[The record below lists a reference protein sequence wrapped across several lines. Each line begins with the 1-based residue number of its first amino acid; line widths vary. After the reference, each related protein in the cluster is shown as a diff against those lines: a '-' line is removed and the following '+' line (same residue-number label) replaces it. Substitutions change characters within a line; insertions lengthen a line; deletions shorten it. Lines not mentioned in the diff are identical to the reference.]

1 MRGLRTS
8 VRCSA
13 AVRTN
18 SPSKH
23 HEQTSMAKLLA
34 IDGLNIVRRVY
45 EASPEPDS
53 DDKART
59 ALRHALSSFRKL
71 LAAHEPTHVLTA
83 FDAGGPTWRHAI
95 YPRYREQRAPMP
107 GELRGA
113 LPEFYARLNEMGLQV
128 LVLPEVEADDVI
140 GTGVLRWLAEGRGE
154 AIIASTDK
162 DLHGL
167 IAHGAL
173 VWDHF
178 KGEWHDADWVLKKF
192 GVAPQLMTDLL
203 ALMGDV
209 TDGVPGVSK
218 IGMKTAAK
226 LLGAY
231 GSLDAVVAGAGI
243 LKTPIGERLRAE
255 RDTLAVS
262 RQLVELKTDVR
273 LGVTWNMLAYKSP

>member
-1 MRGLRTS
+1 MG
-8 VRCSA
+8 
-13 AVRTN
+13 
-18 SPSKH
+18 
-23 HEQTSMAKLLA
+23 KLLA

-45 EASPEPDS
+45 EASPEEDS
-53 DDKART
+53 AEKAET

-71 LAAHEPTHVLTA
+71 LATHSPSHVLAA
-83 FDAGGPTWRHAI
+83 FDFGGPTWRHAL

-107 GELRGA
+107 SFLREA
-113 LPEFYARLNEMGLQV
+113 LPAFHDKLSAEGLHV
-128 LVLPEVEADDVI
+128 LLLPEGVADDVI
-140 GTGVLRWLAEGRGE
+140 GTGVMRWLSEGKGD
-154 AIIASTDK
+154 AIVASTDK

-178 KGEWHDADWVLKKF
+178 KGEWHDDAWVRNKF
-192 GVAPQLMTDLL
+192 GVAPELLVDLL

-218 IGMKTAAK
+218 VGMKTAAK
-226 LLGAY
+226 LLNAY
-231 GSLDAVVAGAGI
+231 GNLDAVMAGAGI

-255 RDTLAVS
+255 RDTLYLS

-273 LGVTWNMLAYKSP
+273 LGVTWNMLAYETF